1 MIKILYVKEDNT
13 AYGVVSGELRKVSD
27 SYETLADQ
35 AKEDVFGMLDGDS
48 NADLKALK
56 ELGKFKILA
65 YVTDENAVGIEKPAE
80 AAGVWKAIE
89 EDGEGTYIPRC
100 RIRGTLENKIVR
112 SKALLPFPD
121 SVYSI
126 INVSLDSSDTDDHPA
141 YALVTDDLEH
151 YKTYNFATKTWDGVD
166 INSEDVAKNA
176 FEMMKNGIRT
186 SKISSIPED
195 DWKRLGARRI
205 AFAYCI
211 SGGDTEIWKLLVKV
225 RMVGRWT
232 EAANEQ
238 DYTAGYTSPTTLNIT
253 FLTDGSYKVNYL
265 EADGEPK
272 SKQMPI
278 GLENV
283 DKNTWRYVDAR
294 GGAF

>member
-1 MIKILYVKEDNT
+1 
-13 AYGVVSGELRKVSD
+13 
-27 SYETLADQ
+27 
-35 AKEDVFGMLDGDS
+35 MLDGDS

-126 INVSLDSSDTDDHPA
+126 INVSLDSFDTDDHPV

-205 AFAYCI
+205 GSSSSKCAWWDAGRKLRTSKTI
-211 SGGDTEIWKLLVKV
+211 RRAIRPRRRSTSHSSRMAATRSTIWKLTGSL
-225 RMVGRWT
+225 RASRCRS
-232 EAANEQ
+232 ASR
-238 DYTAGYTSPTTLNIT
+238 TSTRIHGDT
-253 FLTDGSYKVNYL
+253 
-265 EADGEPK
+265 
-272 SKQMPI
+272 
-278 GLENV
+278 
-283 DKNTWRYVDAR
+283 
-294 GGAF
+294 